1 MGIRIITDREYVVED
16 GWSFNISELDYL
28 LEEHDDKTFVLFDDR
43 LYETNLDEDMGEITV

>member
-28 LEEHDDKTFVLFDDR
+28 LEEHDDKTFVLFDGR